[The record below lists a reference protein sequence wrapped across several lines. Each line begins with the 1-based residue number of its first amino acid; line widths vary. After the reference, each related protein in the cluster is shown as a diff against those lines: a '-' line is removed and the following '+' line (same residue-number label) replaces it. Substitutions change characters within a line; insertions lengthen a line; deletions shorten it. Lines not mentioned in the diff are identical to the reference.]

1 MLSDEP
7 TIDPG
12 FAMVID
18 RAEVQEYAL
27 VRPFVGDVEGSV
39 IPDRGHEVR
48 VLYAREAGFGTEGN
62 CDGAV

>member
-7 TIDPG
+7 TVDPG
-12 FAMVID
+12 FAVVIN

-48 VLYAREAGFGTEGN
+48 ILYA
-62 CDGAV
+62 

>member
-1 MLSDEP
+1 MLPDEP

-12 FAMVID
+12 FAVVID
-18 RAEVQEYAL
+18 CAEVQEYAL

-48 VLYAREAGFGTEGN
+48 VLYAREAGFRAERHG
-62 CDGAV
+62 DGAV

>member
-7 TIDPG
+7 TVDPG
-12 FAMVID
+12 FAVVID
-18 RAEVQEYAL
+18 RAEVKEYAL

-48 VLYAREAGFGTEGN
+48 VLYAREAGFRAKRD
-62 CDGAV
+62 CDGTV

>member
-1 MLSDEP
+1 MLSDKT

-12 FAMVID
+12 FAVVID
-18 RAEVQEYAL
+18 RAEVQENAL

-48 VLYAREAGFGTEGN
+48 VLNARETGFRAEGDG
-62 CDGAV
+62 DGAV

>member
-12 FAMVID
+12 FAVVIN
-18 RAEVQEYAL
+18 RAEVQKNAL

-39 IPDRGHEVR
+39 IPDRGHKVR
-48 VLYAREAGFGTEGN
+48 VLNAREAGFRTEGDG
-62 CDGAV
+62 DGAV